1 MLNETKFYNDSE
13 EICDVKDVNV
23 ISNQDTNP
31 LALNYNNSLDINEY
45 WKLNRKDR
53 TESNADMLNQS
64 FGTKTE
70 TNTTPIEDNKEMQN
84 EASKIQISP
93 IPSVQK
99 TDIEKNPAS
108 LNTGIVNSID
118 LDNTNVVDNNSNL
131 INPIVNNDFN
141 LNKGINT
148 FDIPEN
154 NPKAFGLEN
163 IENSF
168 DNGEKTTDIEKNEL
182 VVNNEFN
189 LNKGINTFDIPENN
203 PKAFGLENIENS
215 FDNSEK
221 TTDIEKNDLDELK
234 EKEFALIEKEIK
246 NQEELIEIKRDIV
259 NIRRKIILLESQK
272 KQNDNDIN
280 LENTASDL
288 FDNNGVLDEE
298 RVLGETPMPT
308 SRAA

>member
-168 DNGEKTTDIEKNEL
+168 DN
-182 VVNNEFN
+182 
-189 LNKGINTFDIPENN
+189 
-203 PKAFGLENIENS
+203 
-215 FDNSEK
+215 SEK